1 MMIRCSMLQVRYL
14 VRLRSFEPTVP
25 QILSCR
31 IAKPLKGITDCRPDI
46 FFFHTVYTVHSHTVL
61 EHVWETYTYTHLCT
75 YTYNYL
81 HIYNLLCMYICN
93 THIHVYIHFGVLY
106 LYIYIYI
113 STRVHTDNV
122 FAFRTMAETMQT
134 VCTPK
139 KRHMLQNLEK
149 WLVLYR
155 R

>member
-31 IAKPLKGITDCRPDI
+31 IAKPLKGITDCRPDN
-46 FFFHTVYTVHSHTVL
+46 FFFIQYIQCILIQCLSMFERHIHI
-61 EHVWETYTYTHLCT
+61 
-75 YTYNYL
+75 
-81 HIYNLLCMYICN
+81 HIYV
-93 THIHVYIHFGVLY
+93 HIHTIIYIYTIYCACIYVIHTYMCIFTLVYY
-106 LYIYIYI
+106 TYIYIYI

-149 WLVLYR
+149 
-155 R
+155 